1 MRSQPWRKLPARLR
15 GCESNCPTA
24 IARRSA
30 LNSAGAVR
38 LAAQQGRQHTLDS
51 TTKRRARSM
60 DDRLECDSGLIGTS
74 ARASP
79 CIILSARCG
88 QHVGVAKVIVNNN
101 PETMKV
107 PQRSFRTATSWSSR
121 RPNDCRPGRAQREPG
136 PITTGSDHGSPLSRG
151 RPERDW
157 LGSFRQNA
165 PSTFALMLRSIAAQ
179 WKHRRAHG
187 FGCAAMHLEA

>member
-1 MRSQPWRKLPARLR
+1 MQTCCAQLTQNDSDEIAAGAQTRRATPRVLLERS
-15 GCESNCPTA
+15 TA
-24 IARRSA
+24 IARKSA

-60 DDRLECDSGLIGTS
+60 DDRLECDSGLSGTS

-88 QHVGVAKVIVNNN
+88 QHVGVAKAIVNNN

-107 PQRSFRTATSWSSR
+107 PRRSFRTAAGWCFAPAPHAEEHRSANGSIDAPTASAALRCVSKHEGEPNRTSSSFET
-121 RPNDCRPGRAQREPG
+121 RARAFDSAE
-136 PITTGSDHGSPLSRG
+136 
-151 RPERDW
+151 
-157 LGSFRQNA
+157 
-165 PSTFALMLRSIAAQ
+165 ALAHARSS
-179 WKHRRAHG
+179 G
-187 FGCAAMHLEA
+187 